1 VRAKT
6 IANIGPSLLSAIT
19 FVLSSELQIS
29 QAGIL
34 PLLFL
39 QPEISGLFI
48 PPFFSGS
55 NLLPQNA
62 IHCFGADL

>member
-6 IANIGPSLLSAIT
+6 TANIGPSLLSAVT

-39 QPEISGLFI
+39 QPESGLFI

-55 NLLPQNA
+55 NLPQNA